1 MQIRSNLTEG
11 CMANTDIVK
20 IRKRLVGIKRVPT
33 LIEVGDYKD
42 SVPMYYVFQLD
53 PITQNTKLLSLTVTD
68 ELGLLLTSDI
78 YYKLGINMGSRK
90 ETSLVILLADLVLA
104 NKAKI
109 TYPKGA
115 LSNLYSITLELGQFE
130 QGRITYKIFAN
141 NNFYAYLN
149 LEYKGLDQLG
159 YNTLGIDD
167 TVSDTLKDAISLIYS
182 ILLKDYSS
190 EKELVSLC
198 ERLSKYYTPTL
209 YSQLRSEK
217 IQW

>member
-1 MQIRSNLTEG
+1 MVNTE
-11 CMANTDIVK
+11 NVK
-20 IRKRLVGIKRVPT
+20 VRKRLVGFKRVPT
-33 LIEVGDYKD
+33 LIEVGDYKS

-109 TYPKGA
+109 TYPKGT
-115 LSNLYSITLELGQFE
+115 LSNIYNITLELGQYE
-130 QGRITYKIFAN
+130 QGRITYKLFAD

-167 TVSDTLKDAISLIYS
+167 TVSDTLKDALSIIYS

-198 ERLSKYYTPTL
+198 ERLSKYFTPTL

>member
-1 MQIRSNLTEG
+1 MVNK
-11 CMANTDIVK
+11 DIVK
-20 IRKRLVGIKRVPT
+20 IRKRLVGFKRVPT
-33 LIEVGDYKD
+33 LIEIGNYNY

-78 YYKLGINMGSRK
+78 YYKLGINRGSRK

-104 NKAKI
+104 NKSMI
-109 TYPKGA
+109 VYPKGT
-115 LSNLYSITLELGQFE
+115 LSNLYKITLELDSFE
-130 QGRITYKIFAN
+130 QGRLTYKLFADN
-141 NNFYAYLN
+141 KFYAYLN
-149 LEYKGLDQLG
+149 LTYNGIDQLG
-159 YNTLGIDD
+159 YETLGLDNTI
-167 TVSDTLKDAISLIYS
+167 SETLKDAISIIYS

-198 ERLSKYYTPTL
+198 ERLSKYFTPTL

>member
-1 MQIRSNLTEG
+1 MT
-11 CMANTDIVK
+11 NTDSVK
-20 IRKRLVGIKRVPT
+20 IRKRLVGFKRVPT
-33 LIEVGDYKD
+33 LIEIGNYND

-104 NKAKI
+104 NKSKI
-109 TYPKGA
+109 VYLKGV
-115 LSNLYSITLELGQFE
+115 LSNMYKITLELDSFE
-130 QGRITYKIFAN
+130 QGRLTYKLVADN
-141 NNFYAYLN
+141 KFYAYLN
-149 LEYKGLDQLG
+149 LTYNGIDQLG
-159 YNTLGIDD
+159 YETLGLDD
-167 TVSDTLKDAISLIYS
+167 TVSDTLKDALSLIYS

-190 EKELVSLC
+190 EKELIYLC
-198 ERLSKYYTPTL
+198 ERLSKYFTPTL

>member
-1 MQIRSNLTEG
+1 MV
-11 CMANTDIVK
+11 NTDIVK
-20 IRKRLVGIKRVPT
+20 IRKRLVGLKRLPT
-33 LIEVGDYKD
+33 LIEIGNYKYP
-42 SVPMYYVFQLD
+42 VPMYYVFQLN
-53 PITQNTKLLSLTVTD
+53 PVTQNTKLLSLTVTD

-78 YYKLGINMGSRK
+78 YYKLGINNGSRK

-109 TYPKGA
+109 TYPKGT
-115 LSNLYSITLELGQFE
+115 LSNIYSITLELGPFE
-130 QGRITYKIFAN
+130 QGRLTYKLFAD

-167 TVSDTLKDAISLIYS
+167 TVSDTLKDAISIVYS

-190 EKELVSLC
+190 EKELVYLC
-198 ERLSKYYTPTL
+198 EKLSKYYTPTL
-209 YSQLRSEK
+209 YSKLRSEHLTL
-217 IQW
+217 

>member
-1 MQIRSNLTEG
+1 MGNI
-11 CMANTDIVK
+11 DIVK
-20 IRKRLVGIKRVPT
+20 IRKRLVGFKRVPT
-33 LIEVGDYKD
+33 LIEVGNYKS

-78 YYKLGINMGSRK
+78 YYKLGINSGSRK
-90 ETSLVILLADLVLA
+90 ETSLVVLLADLVLA
-104 NKAKI
+104 NKTKI
-109 TYPKGA
+109 TYPKGT
-115 LSNLYSITLELGQFE
+115 LSNIYSITLELGQFE
-130 QGRITYKIFAN
+130 QGRITYKLFAD

-167 TVSDTLKDAISLIYS
+167 TVSDTLKDAISIVYS

-190 EKELVSLC
+190 EKELVYLC
-198 ERLSKYYTPTL
+198 EKLSKYYTPTL

-217 IQW
+217 IQWG

>member
-1 MQIRSNLTEG
+1 MT
-11 CMANTDIVK
+11 NTDIVK
-20 IRKRLVGIKRVPT
+20 VRKRLVGFKRVPT

-159 YNTLGIDD
+159 YETLGIDD
-167 TVSDTLKDAISLIYS
+167 TVSDTLKDALSIIYS

-190 EKELVSLC
+190 EKELVYLC
-198 ERLSKYYTPTL
+198 KKLSKYYTLTL

>member
-1 MQIRSNLTEG
+1 MVK
-11 CMANTDIVK
+11 TDIVK
-20 IRKRLVGIKRVPT
+20 VRKRLVGFKTVPT
-33 LIEVGDYKD
+33 LTEVGDYKD
-42 SVPMYYVFQLD
+42 YVPMYYVFQLD

-78 YYKLGINMGSRK
+78 YYKLGINNGSRK

-109 TYPKGA
+109 TYPKGT

-130 QGRITYKIFAN
+130 QGRITYKIFAD

-159 YNTLGIDD
+159 YETLGIDD
-167 TVSDTLKDAISLIYS
+167 TVSDTLKDALSIIYS
-182 ILLKDYSS
+182 ILLKDYNS

-198 ERLSKYYTPTL
+198 NRLNKYFTPTL

>member
-1 MQIRSNLTEG
+1 
-11 CMANTDIVK
+11 MANTDIIK
-20 IRKRLVGIKRVPT
+20 IRKRLVGFKRVPT
-33 LIEVGDYKD
+33 LIEIGDYKYP
-42 SVPMYYVFQLD
+42 VPMYYVFQLN
-53 PITQNTKLLSLTVTD
+53 PVTQNTKLLSLTVTD

-78 YYKLGINMGSRK
+78 YYKLGINSGSRK

-104 NKAKI
+104 NKSMI
-109 TYPKGA
+109 VYPKGT
-115 LSNLYSITLELGQFE
+115 LSNLYKITLELDSFE
-130 QGRITYKIFAN
+130 QGRLTYKLFAD

-167 TVSDTLKDAISLIYS
+167 TVSDTLKDAISIVYS

-190 EKELVSLC
+190 EKELVYLC

>member
-1 MQIRSNLTEG
+1 MTK
-11 CMANTDIVK
+11 TDIVK
-20 IRKRLVGIKRVPT
+20 VRKRLVGFKRVPT
-33 LIEVGDYKD
+33 LIEIGNYSD

-68 ELGLLLTSDI
+68 ELGILLTSDI

-90 ETSLVILLADLVLA
+90 ETSLVIILADLVLA
-104 NKAKI
+104 NKSKI
-109 TYPKGA
+109 VYLKGT
-115 LSNLYSITLELGQFE
+115 LSNMYKITLELGSFE
-130 QGRITYKIFAN
+130 QGRVTYKLFAE

-159 YNTLGIDD
+159 YNTLGLDD
-167 TVSDTLKDAISLIYS
+167 TVSDTLKDAINLIYS

-190 EKELVSLC
+190 EKGLVYLC
-198 ERLSKYYTPTL
+198 EKLSKYYTPTL

>member
-1 MQIRSNLTEG
+1 MGNI
-11 CMANTDIVK
+11 DIVK
-20 IRKRLVGIKRVPT
+20 IRKRLVGFKRVPT
-33 LIEVGDYKD
+33 LIEVGNYKS

-78 YYKLGINMGSRK
+78 YYKLGINSGSRK
-90 ETSLVILLADLVLA
+90 ETSLVVLLADLVLA
-104 NKAKI
+104 NKTKI
-109 TYPKGA
+109 TYPKGT
-115 LSNLYSITLELGQFE
+115 LSNIYSITLELGQFE
-130 QGRITYKIFAN
+130 QGRITYKLFAD

-167 TVSDTLKDAISLIYS
+167 TVSDTLKDAISIVYS

-190 EKELVSLC
+190 EKELVYLC
-198 ERLSKYYTPTL
+198 EKLSKYYTPTL

>member
-1 MQIRSNLTEG
+1 MT
-11 CMANTDIVK
+11 NTDIVK
-20 IRKRLVGIKRVPT
+20 VRKRLVGFKRVPT

-109 TYPKGA
+109 TYPKGT
-115 LSNLYSITLELGQFE
+115 LSNIYNITLELGQYE
-130 QGRITYKIFAN
+130 QGRITYKLFAD

-167 TVSDTLKDAISLIYS
+167 TVSDTLKDALSIIYS

-198 ERLSKYYTPTL
+198 ERLSKYFTPTL

>member
-1 MQIRSNLTEG
+1 MVK
-11 CMANTDIVK
+11 TDSVK
-20 IRKRLVGIKRVPT
+20 VRKRLVGFKRVLT
-33 LIEVGDYKD
+33 LIEVGDYNN

-104 NKAKI
+104 NKSKI
-109 TYPKGA
+109 VYPKGT
-115 LSNLYSITLELGQFE
+115 LSNMYKITLELDSFE
-130 QGRITYKIFAN
+130 QGRVTYKLVVDKK
-141 NNFYAYLN
+141 FYAYLN
-149 LEYKGLDQLG
+149 LTYNGIDQLG
-159 YNTLGIDD
+159 YETLGLDD
-167 TVSDTLKDAISLIYS
+167 TVSDTLKDALSLIYS

-190 EKELVSLC
+190 EKELIYLC
-198 ERLSKYYTPTL
+198 ERLSKYFTPTL

>member
-1 MQIRSNLTEG
+1 
-11 CMANTDIVK
+11 MANTDIVK
-20 IRKRLVGIKRVPT
+20 IRKRLVGLKRLPT
-33 LIEVGDYKD
+33 LIEIGNYKYP
-42 SVPMYYVFQLD
+42 VPMYYVFQLD
-53 PITQNTKLLSLTVTD
+53 PVTQTTKLLSLTVTD

-109 TYPKGA
+109 TYPKGT
-115 LSNLYSITLELGQFE
+115 LSNIYSITLELGQFE
-130 QGRITYKIFAN
+130 QGRITYKLFAD

-167 TVSDTLKDAISLIYS
+167 TVSDTLKDAISIVYS

-190 EKELVSLC
+190 EKELVYLC
-198 ERLSKYYTPTL
+198 EKLSKYYTPTL

>member
-1 MQIRSNLTEG
+1 MV
-11 CMANTDIVK
+11 NTDIVK
-20 IRKRLVGIKRVPT
+20 IRKRLVGLKRLPT
-33 LIEVGDYKD
+33 LIEIGNYKYP
-42 SVPMYYVFQLD
+42 VPMYYVFQLN
-53 PITQNTKLLSLTVTD
+53 PVTQNTKLLSLTVTD

-78 YYKLGINMGSRK
+78 YYKLGINNGSRK

-109 TYPKGA
+109 TYPKGT
-115 LSNLYSITLELGQFE
+115 LSNIYSITLELGQFE
-130 QGRITYKIFAN
+130 QGRLTYKLFAD

-167 TVSDTLKDAISLIYS
+167 TVSDTLKDAISIVYS

-190 EKELVSLC
+190 EKELVYLC
-198 ERLSKYYTPTL
+198 EKLSKYYTPTL
-209 YSQLRSEK
+209 YSKLRSEHLTL
-217 IQW
+217 

>member
-1 MQIRSNLTEG
+1 MV
-11 CMANTDIVK
+11 NTDIVK
-20 IRKRLVGIKRVPT
+20 IRKRLVGFKRVPT
-33 LIEVGDYKD
+33 LIEIGNYTD

-78 YYKLGINMGSRK
+78 YYKLGINMGSRE

-109 TYPKGA
+109 IYPKGT
-115 LSNLYSITLELGQFE
+115 LSNIYSITLELGQFE
-130 QGRITYKIFAN
+130 QGRITYKLFAD

-167 TVSDTLKDAISLIYS
+167 TVSDTLKDAISIVYS

-190 EKELVSLC
+190 EKELVYLC
-198 ERLSKYYTPTL
+198 EKLSKYYTPTL

>member
-1 MQIRSNLTEG
+1 
-11 CMANTDIVK
+11 MAKTDIVK
-20 IRKRLVGIKRVPT
+20 VRKRLVGFTRVPT
-33 LIEVGDYKD
+33 LIEIGNYSD

-78 YYKLGINMGSRK
+78 YYKLGINNGSRK
-90 ETSLVILLADLVLA
+90 ETSLVILVADLVLA
-104 NKAKI
+104 NKSKI
-109 TYPKGA
+109 VYPKGT
-115 LSNLYSITLELGQFE
+115 LSNMYKITLELGSFE
-130 QGRITYKIFAN
+130 QGRVTYKLFAE

-159 YNTLGIDD
+159 YNTLGLDD
-167 TVSDTLKDAISLIYS
+167 TVSDTLKDAINLIYS

-190 EKELVSLC
+190 EKGLVYLC
-198 ERLSKYYTPTL
+198 EKLSKYYTPTL

>member
-1 MQIRSNLTEG
+1 
-11 CMANTDIVK
+11 MAKTDIVK
-20 IRKRLVGIKRVPT
+20 VRKRLVGFKRVPT
-33 LIEVGDYKD
+33 LIEIGNYSD

-90 ETSLVILLADLVLA
+90 ETSLVIILADLVLA
-104 NKAKI
+104 NKSKI
-109 TYPKGA
+109 VYPKGT
-115 LSNLYSITLELGQFE
+115 LSNMYKITLELGSFE
-130 QGRITYKIFAN
+130 QGRVTYKLFAE

-159 YNTLGIDD
+159 YNTLGLDD
-167 TVSDTLKDAISLIYS
+167 TVSDTLKDAINLIYS

-190 EKELVSLC
+190 EKGLVYLC
-198 ERLSKYYTPTL
+198 EKLSKYYTPTL

>member
-1 MQIRSNLTEG
+1 MVK
-11 CMANTDIVK
+11 TDIIKV
-20 IRKRLVGIKRVPT
+20 RKRLVGFKKVPT
-33 LIEVGDYKD
+33 LIEIGNYND

-104 NKAKI
+104 NKSKI
-109 TYPKGA
+109 VYPKGT
-115 LSNLYSITLELGQFE
+115 LSNMYKITLELDSFE
-130 QGRITYKIFAN
+130 QGRVTYKIFADS
-141 NNFYAYLN
+141 NFYAYLN
-149 LEYKGLDQLG
+149 LTYNGIDQLG
-159 YNTLGIDD
+159 YETLGIDD

-198 ERLSKYYTPTL
+198 EKLSKYFTPTL

>member
-1 MQIRSNLTEG
+1 MV
-11 CMANTDIVK
+11 NTDIVK
-20 IRKRLVGIKRVPT
+20 IRKRLVGLKRLPT
-33 LIEVGDYKD
+33 LIEIGNYKYP
-42 SVPMYYVFQLD
+42 VPMYYVFQLN
-53 PITQNTKLLSLTVTD
+53 PVTQNTKLLSLTVTD

-78 YYKLGINMGSRK
+78 YYKLGINSGSRK

-109 TYPKGA
+109 TYPKGT
-115 LSNLYSITLELGQFE
+115 LSNIYSITLELGPFE
-130 QGRITYKIFAN
+130 QGRLTYKLFAD

-167 TVSDTLKDAISLIYS
+167 TVSDTLKDAISIVYS

-190 EKELVSLC
+190 EKELVYLC
-198 ERLSKYYTPTL
+198 EKLSKYYTPTL
-209 YSQLRSEK
+209 YSKLRSEHLTL
-217 IQW
+217 

>member
-1 MQIRSNLTEG
+1 
-11 CMANTDIVK
+11 MAKTDIVK
-20 IRKRLVGIKRVPT
+20 IRKRLVGFKRVPT

-53 PITQNTKLLSLTVTD
+53 TITQNTKLLSLTVTD

-109 TYPKGA
+109 TYPKGT
-115 LSNLYSITLELGQFE
+115 LSNIYNITLELGQYE
-130 QGRITYKIFAN
+130 QGRITYKLFAD

-167 TVSDTLKDAISLIYS
+167 TVSDTLKDALSIIYS

-190 EKELVSLC
+190 EKELISLC
-198 ERLSKYYTPTL
+198 ERLSKYFTPTL

>member
-1 MQIRSNLTEG
+1 MT
-11 CMANTDIVK
+11 NTDIVK
-20 IRKRLVGIKRVPT
+20 VRKCLVGFKRVPT
-33 LIEVGDYKD
+33 LIEIGNYSD

-68 ELGLLLTSDI
+68 ELGILLTSDI

-109 TYPKGA
+109 TYPKGT
-115 LSNLYSITLELGQFE
+115 LSNIYTITLELGQCE
-130 QGRITYKIFAN
+130 QGRITYKLFAD

-159 YNTLGIDD
+159 YETLGIDD
-167 TVSDTLKDAISLIYS
+167 TVSDTLKDALSIIYS

-198 ERLSKYYTPTL
+198 EGLSKYFTPTL

>member
-1 MQIRSNLTEG
+1 
-11 CMANTDIVK
+11 MANTDIVK
-20 IRKRLVGIKRVPT
+20 IRKRLVGFKRVPT
-33 LIEVGDYKD
+33 LIEIGNYTDL
-42 SVPMYYVFQLD
+42 VPMYYVFQLD
-53 PITQNTKLLSLTVTD
+53 PITQNTKLLSLIVTD

-104 NKAKI
+104 NKSKI
-109 TYPKGA
+109 VYPKGT
-115 LSNLYSITLELGQFE
+115 LSNMYKITLELDSFE
-130 QGRITYKIFAN
+130 QGRLTYKLFADNKFYAFLNITYN
-141 NNFYAYLN
+141 G
-149 LEYKGLDQLG
+149 LEQLS
-159 YNTLGIDD
+159 YEALGIDD

-198 ERLSKYYTPTL
+198 EKLSTYFTPTL

>member
-1 MQIRSNLTEG
+1 MVNK
-11 CMANTDIVK
+11 DIVK
-20 IRKRLVGIKRVPT
+20 IRKRLVGFKRVPT
-33 LIEVGDYKD
+33 LIEIGNYKD
-42 SVPMYYVFQLD
+42 LVPMYYVFQLD

-78 YYKLGINMGSRK
+78 YYKLGINNGSRK

-104 NKAKI
+104 NKSKI
-109 TYPKGA
+109 VYQKGT
-115 LSNLYSITLELGQFE
+115 LSNMYKITLELDSFE
-130 QGRITYKIFAN
+130 QGRLTYKLFADN
-141 NNFYAYLN
+141 KFYAYLN
-149 LEYKGLDQLG
+149 LTYKGIDQLG
-159 YNTLGIDD
+159 YEALGLDNTI
-167 TVSDTLKDAISLIYS
+167 SDTLKDAISLIYS

-198 ERLSKYYTPTL
+198 ERLSKYFTPTL

>member
-1 MQIRSNLTEG
+1 
-11 CMANTDIVK
+11 MAKTDLVK
-20 IRKRLVGIKRVPT
+20 VRKRLVGFKCVPT
-33 LIEVGDYKD
+33 LIEIGNYND

-53 PITQNTKLLSLTVTD
+53 PITQSTKLLSLTITD
-68 ELGLLLTSDI
+68 ELGLLLTFDI
-78 YYKLGINMGSRK
+78 YYKLGINSGSRK

-109 TYPKGA
+109 TYPKGT
-115 LSNLYSITLELGQFE
+115 LSNIYSITLELANFE
-130 QGRITYKIFAN
+130 QGSVTYKIFADG
-141 NNFYAYLN
+141 NFYAYLN
-149 LEYKGLDQLG
+149 LTYNGIEQLG
-159 YNTLGIDD
+159 YETLGLDD
-167 TVSDTLKDAISLIYS
+167 TVSDTLKEAISLIYS

-198 ERLSKYYTPTL
+198 EKLSKYFTPTL

>member
-1 MQIRSNLTEG
+1 MK
-11 CMANTDIVK
+11 NTDIVK
-20 IRKRLVGIKRVPT
+20 IRKRLVGLKRLPT
-33 LIEVGDYKD
+33 LIEIGNYKYP
-42 SVPMYYVFQLD
+42 VPMYYVFQLD
-53 PITQNTKLLSLTVTD
+53 PVTQNTKLLSLTVTD

-109 TYPKGA
+109 TYPKGT
-115 LSNLYSITLELGQFE
+115 LSNIYSITLELDSFE
-130 QGRITYKIFAN
+130 QGRITYKLFAN

-159 YNTLGIDD
+159 YKTLGIDD
-167 TVSDTLKDAISLIYS
+167 TVSDTLKNAISIVYS

-190 EKELVSLC
+190 EKELVFLC
-198 ERLSKYYTPTL
+198 EKLSKYYTPTL
-209 YSQLRSEK
+209 YSKLRSEHLNL
-217 IQW
+217 

>member
-1 MQIRSNLTEG
+1 MGNI
-11 CMANTDIVK
+11 DIVK
-20 IRKRLVGIKRVPT
+20 IRKRLVGFKRVPT
-33 LIEVGDYKD
+33 LIEIGDYKYP
-42 SVPMYYVFQLD
+42 VPMYYVFQLNSV
-53 PITQNTKLLSLTVTD
+53 TQNTKLLSLTVTD

-78 YYKLGINMGSRK
+78 YYKLGVNSGSRK

-104 NKAKI
+104 NKSMI
-109 TYPKGA
+109 VYPKGT
-115 LSNLYSITLELGQFE
+115 LSNLYKITLELDSFE
-130 QGRITYKIFAN
+130 QGRLTYKLFAD

-167 TVSDTLKDAISLIYS
+167 TVSDTLKDAISIVYS

-190 EKELVSLC
+190 EKELVYLC
-198 ERLSKYYTPTL
+198 EKLSKYYTPTL

>member
-1 MQIRSNLTEG
+1 MT
-11 CMANTDIVK
+11 NTDIVK
-20 IRKRLVGIKRVPT
+20 VRKRLVGFKRVPT

-68 ELGLLLTSDI
+68 ELGLLLTYDI

-104 NKAKI
+104 NKSKI
-109 TYPKGA
+109 VYQKGT
-115 LSNLYSITLELGQFE
+115 LSNMYKITLELDRFE
-130 QGRITYKIFAN
+130 QGRLTYKLFADN
-141 NNFYAYLN
+141 KFYAFLN
-149 LEYKGLDQLG
+149 LTYNGIDQLSYETLGLDG
-159 YNTLGIDD
+159 

-190 EKELVSLC
+190 EKELVYLC
-198 ERLSKYYTPTL
+198 KRLSKYYTSTL

>member
-1 MQIRSNLTEG
+1 
-11 CMANTDIVK
+11 MANTENVK
-20 IRKRLVGIKRVPT
+20 IRKRLVGLKRLPT
-33 LIEVGDYKD
+33 LIEIGDYKYP
-42 SVPMYYVFQLD
+42 VPMYYVFQIN
-53 PITQNTKLLSLTVTD
+53 PVTQNTKLLSLTVTD

-78 YYKLGINMGSRK
+78 YYKLGINQGSRK

-109 TYPKGA
+109 SYPKGT

-130 QGRITYKIFAN
+130 QGRITYKLFAGN
-141 NNFYAYLN
+141 KFYAYLN

-159 YNTLGIDD
+159 YRTLGLDD
-167 TVSDTLKDAISLIYS
+167 TVSDILKDALSIIYS

-198 ERLSKYYTPTL
+198 ETLHKYFTPTL
-209 YSQLRSEK
+209 YSKLRSERLNL
-217 IQW
+217 

>member
-1 MQIRSNLTEG
+1 
-11 CMANTDIVK
+11 MANTDIIK
-20 IRKRLVGIKRVPT
+20 IRKRLVGFKRVPT
-33 LIEVGDYKD
+33 LIEIGDYKYP
-42 SVPMYYVFQLD
+42 VPMYYVFQLN
-53 PITQNTKLLSLTVTD
+53 PVTQNTKLLSLTVTD

-78 YYKLGINMGSRK
+78 YYKLGINSGSRK

-104 NKAKI
+104 NKSMI
-109 TYPKGA
+109 VYPKGT
-115 LSNLYSITLELGQFE
+115 LSNLYKITLELDSFE
-130 QGRITYKIFAN
+130 QGRLTYKLFAD

-167 TVSDTLKDAISLIYS
+167 TISDTLKDAISIVYS

-190 EKELVSLC
+190 EKELVYLC
-198 ERLSKYYTPTL
+198 EKLSKYYTPTL